1 MTTSATVH
9 MHDDPIEATV
19 QRSLYGDVSISI
31 GTALTVFCK
40 PEQAM
45 QFAADVLQ
53 GVLSLPPE
61 EKTAPA
67 EQSAEQP
74 F

>member
-1 MTTSATVH
+1 MTTSTNIH
-9 MHDDPIEATV
+9 TQGEPISADV
-19 QRSLYGDVSISI
+19 KRSLYGDVCISI
-31 GTALTVFCK
+31 GTVLSIFCK

-45 QFAADVLQ
+45 QLASNILQ

-61 EKTAPA
+61 EKTELA
-67 EQSAEQP
+67 EPTAEQP